1 MARLEPV
8 PFSPPDP
15 PVLAPRSAPLA
26 LTTPWRVVVDA
37 YLNATTDSPHTR
49 RAYQRHLH
57 AAFIWLGVATVAEL
71 HGAQLAAYRAH
82 VVGGRLSPASQS
94 QALAALR
101 AFLHWSGTMGA
112 HGLPGDVIRA
122 ALKTPGGSSRKPYQ
136 VLSEPEGAA
145 LLIATKT
152 PRDLALLAVMLGAGL
167 RAAEA
172 VGLDIADVLADQEG
186 GAALH
191 VRQGK
196 GRKDRIVPIQA
207 DVARAIRAYLAST
220 GRHLGED
227 GPLFRAHDRAATKLP
242 RGRLT
247 TRAAGYVVE
256 RATKAAGVDAKK
268 ISPHSLR
275 HTFAIRSLRRRHD
288 VIAVQKLLGHAS
300 VATTQRYLDHLDL
313 AELRQA
319 VPELP
324 HAQDTPGVG

>member
-1 MARLEPV
+1 MPADLV
-8 PFSPPDP
+8 HTDP
-15 PVLAPRSAPLA
+15 PITSLAF
-26 LTTPWRVVVDA
+26 TTDWRIVVAA

-49 RAYQRHLH
+49 RAYQRHLQ
-57 AAFIWLGVATVAEL
+57 AAFTWLDVPAVADLT
-71 HGAQLAAYRAH
+71 GAQLAAYRAQ
-82 VVGGRLSPASQS
+82 LTNNSLAPASQS

-112 HGLPGDVIRA
+112 HRLSGDVIRA
-122 ALKTPGGSSRKPYQ
+122 ALKTPRGSTKKPYQ

-145 LLIATKT
+145 LLAAVTT
-152 PRDLALLAVMLGAGL
+152 SRDLALLAVMLGAGL

-172 VGLDIADVLADQEG
+172 VGLDIGDVLADQEG

-207 DVARAIRAYLAST
+207 DVARAIRAYLT
-220 GRHLGED
+220 GTRRHLGES
-227 GPLFRAHDRAATKLP
+227 GPLFRAHDRASSKIP

-247 TRAAGYVVE
+247 TRAAGYVVA
-256 RATKAAGVDAKK
+256 RCTLAAGIHAKQ

-275 HTFAIRSLRRRHD
+275 HTFAIRSLRSRHD

-300 VATTQRYLDHLDL
+300 VATTQRYLDHLGL

-319 VPELP
+319 VPDLP
-324 HAQDTPGVG
+324 SGKVGL

>member
-1 MARLEPV
+1 VIAALGPRLPNRE
-8 PFSPPDP
+8 DAQGT
-15 PVLAPRSAPLA
+15 LAH
-26 LTTPWRVVVDA
+26 TTPWSIVVGA
-37 YLNATTDSPHTR
+37 YLDAATDRPHTR
-49 RAYQRHLH
+49 GAYQRHLH
-57 AAFIWLGVATVAEL
+57 TAFTWLGVPAVAAL
-71 HGAQLAAYRAH
+71 TGAQLAAYRAH
-82 VVGGRLSPASQS
+82 IAGRSLAPASQS

-112 HGLPGDVIRA
+112 HGLSGDVIRA
-122 ALKTPGGSSRKPYQ
+122 ALKTPRGSTKKPYQ

-145 LLIATKT
+145 LLEAVTT

-172 VGLDIADVLADQEG
+172 VGLDIGDVLADQEG

-196 GRKDRIVPIQA
+196 GRKDRIVPIQG
-207 DVARAIRAYLAST
+207 DVARALRAYLAAT
-220 GRHLGED
+220 GRRLGQD

-247 TRAAGYVVE
+247 TRAAGYAVE
-256 RATKAAGVDAKK
+256 RCTTAAGIDAKQ

-275 HTFAIRSLRRRHD
+275 HTFAIRSLRSRHD

-300 VATTQRYLDHLDL
+300 VATTQRYLDHLGL

-319 VPELP
+319 VPDLP
-324 HAQDTPGVG
+324 VAKASTE

>member
-1 MARLEPV
+1 MSAAELAR
-8 PFSPPDP
+8 
-15 PVLAPRSAPLA
+15 
-26 LTTPWRVVVDA
+26 VDA
-37 YLNATTDSPHTR
+37 PADLARPTAWPIVVAAYLDAATDSPHTR
-49 RAYQRHLH
+49 RAYRRHLQ
-57 AAFIWLGVATVAEL
+57 AAFAWLDVAAVADL
-71 HGAQLAAYRAH
+71 TGAQLAAYRAQLT
-82 VVGGRLSPASQS
+82 GTGLAPASQS

-112 HGLPGDVIRA
+112 HRLPGDVIRA
-122 ALKTPGGSSRKPYQ
+122 ALKTPRGSTRKPYQ

-145 LLIATKT
+145 LLGAVTT

-172 VGLDIADVLADQEG
+172 VGLDIGDVLADQEG

-196 GRKDRIVPIQA
+196 GRKDRIVPIQG
-207 DVARAIRAYLAST
+207 DVARALRAYLAAT
-220 GRHLGED
+220 GRRLGQE

-256 RATKAAGVDAKK
+256 RCVTAAGVDAKR
-268 ISPHSLR
+268 ISPHRLR
-275 HTFAIRSLRRRHD
+275 HTFAIRSLRSRHD

-319 VPELP
+319 VPDLP
-324 HAQDTPGVG
+324 VARASTA

>member
-1 MARLEPV
+1 MPAV
-8 PFSPPDP
+8 AD
-15 PVLAPRSAPLA
+15 
-26 LTTPWRVVVDA
+26 
-37 YLNATTDSPHTR
+37 LN
-49 RAYQRHLH
+49 
-57 AAFIWLGVATVAEL
+57 
-71 HGAQLAAYRAH
+71 GAQLAAYRAH
-82 VVGGRLSPASQS
+82 LTNNSLAPASQA

-112 HGLPGDVIRA
+112 HRLSGDVIRA
-122 ALKTPGGSSRKPYQ
+122 ALKTPRGSTRKPYQ

-145 LLIATKT
+145 LLGAVTT

-172 VGLDIADVLADQEG
+172 VGLDITDVLHEQEG

-207 DVARAIRAYLAST
+207 DVARAIRAYLAAT
-220 GRHLGED
+220 GRHLGQG

-247 TRAAGYVVE
+247 TRAAGYVVA
-256 RATKAAGVDAKK
+256 RCTTAAGIDAKQ

-275 HTFAIRSLRRRHD
+275 HTFAIRSLRSRHD

-300 VATTQRYLDHLDL
+300 VATTQRYLDHLGL

-319 VPELP
+319 VPDLP
-324 HAQDTPGVG
+324 VTKASTE

>member
-1 MARLEPV
+1 MTALASFAAPG
-8 PFSPPDP
+8 
-15 PVLAPRSAPLA
+15 LAPAPLA
-26 LTTPWRVVVDA
+26 LTTPWPIVVAA
-37 YLNATTDSPHTR
+37 YLDATIDSPHTR

-57 AAFIWLGVATVAEL
+57 AAFTWLDVPAVADL
-71 HGAQLAAYRAH
+71 NGAQLAAYRAH
-82 VVGGRLSPASQS
+82 LTNNSLAPASQA

-112 HGLPGDVIRA
+112 HRLSGDVIRA
-122 ALKTPGGSSRKPYQ
+122 ALKTPRGSTRKPYQ

-145 LLIATKT
+145 LLGAVTT

-172 VGLDIADVLADQEG
+172 VGLDITDVLHEQEG

-207 DVARAIRAYLAST
+207 DVARAIRAYLAAT
-220 GRHLGED
+220 GRHLGQG

-247 TRAAGYVVE
+247 TRAAGYVVA
-256 RATKAAGVDAKK
+256 RCTTAAGIDAKQ

-275 HTFAIRSLRRRHD
+275 HTFAIRSLRSRHD

-300 VATTQRYLDHLDL
+300 VATTQRYLDHLGL

-319 VPELP
+319 VPDLP
-324 HAQDTPGVG
+324 VTKASTE

>member
-1 MARLEPV
+1 MP
-8 PFSPPDP
+8 SD
-15 PVLAPRSAPLA
+15 LAPRDASAPLA
-26 LTTPWRVVVDA
+26 FATSWRVVVDA
-37 YLNATTDSPHTR
+37 YLDATTDSLHTC
-49 RAYQRHLH
+49 RAYRRHLQ
-57 AAFIWLGVATVAEL
+57 AAFAWLDAPAVADLT
-71 HGAQLAAYRAH
+71 GARLAAYRAQ
-82 VVGGRLSPASQS
+82 LTSNSLAPASQS

-112 HGLPGDVIRA
+112 HLLPGDVIRA
-122 ALKTPGGSSRKPYQ
+122 ALKTPRGSTKKPYQ

-145 LLIATKT
+145 LLGAVTT
-152 PRDLALLAVMLGAGL
+152 PRDLALLAVMLGAGQ

-172 VGLDIADVLADQEG
+172 VGLDIGDVLADQEG

-196 GRKDRIVPIQA
+196 GRKDRIVPIQG
-207 DVARAIRAYLAST
+207 DVARAIRAYLAAT
-220 GRHLGED
+220 GRRLGQD

-256 RATKAAGVDAKK
+256 RCTTAAGIDAKQ

-275 HTFAIRSLRRRHD
+275 HTFAIRSLRSRHD

-319 VPELP
+319 VPDLP
-324 HAQDTPGVG
+324 SARMGPEEQEVRSYRASH